1 MTALNRLSRRL
12 ARAASVAVVAT
23 MAFGTAGMLA
33 GCNTTAGVGK
43 DISSGGHWIT
53 NQANEDK

>member
-1 MTALNRLSRRL
+1 MTILDRFPRRI
-12 ARAASVAVVAT
+12 AQAASVAVVAT
-23 MAFGTAGMLA
+23 IVFGTAGLLA
-33 GCNTTAGVGK
+33 GCNTTAGMGK

>member
-1 MTALNRLSRRL
+1 MTALDRLSRRI

-23 MAFGTAGMLA
+23 MLFGTAGLLA
-33 GCNTTAGVGK
+33 GCNTTAGIGK

-53 NQANEDK
+53 NQANEDR